1 MKNAFNI
8 NIENLINNGIIL
20 MNIKEQEIIE
30 KYLDEAGAADY
41 AKLSTSELK
50 DLLNIFKNVGRSAA
64 KPVLKSIKI
73 ELNKR
78 LGEDYAIEEA
88 KVVPFKKL
96 EQAWTRT
103 GGDKAKQ
110 AKLIKK
116 HDLKRLISS
125 VRPGEIKLG
134 IKNKLLG
141 TTKAATAAGLDL
153 DDQLIFVTNNP
164 LKIIYPK
171 KSGRRPEG
179 EEIKE
184 SNKVKDVSV
193 LRLQKI
199 VSLTINEDNE
209 DILKSFISSA
219 NIDINTAPSKIR
231 EAYKAYKQESL
242 EEGLDARTKEF
253 KEKLKKLEYAKSKE
267 EEEIEE
273 GTSVKIKTRAGSDK
287 YDYDELLPEVQ
298 KIVIMSKAVEKNH
311 RMNVAKKITKAII
324 DGKIKNADISSDLA
338 TLIGIDQPYAGH
350 APTRVIKDQMKK
362 LKLESAELEEADNRL
377 VAHTPA
383 AAKRLIKKLKNRFGG
398 YSWDQRIKGD
408 EIIYPR
414 ETHIVRFIKKQ
425 PEVAD
430 MKESTELEEKTV
442 RRGNTTV
449 STNARGVKIS
459 AGSKYVVLSHKE
471 ADGLIEYI
479 ETKRAVRSAGFSIMN
494 DKMNRGIRINAS
506 GGFVLLKP
514 TEIAAF
520 LEYNGFSESKIK
532 KALSGINLKLES
544 TDLEEAK
551 NVTIRT
557 LRQMLF
563 KIDSSAADKFRREL
577 FNVNKQ
583 DSPATS
589 AQIKKAKKIIGNRF
603 GKDAFVQLEST
614 DLEEAKKVI
623 AQVELWNG
631 KKMKKSFKDQS
642 SAEKFIKKMQDQ
654 EDVRGY
660 NMYAEEL
667 ES

>member
-30 KYLDEAGAADY
+30 KYLDEASAADY

-78 LGEDYAIEEA
+78 LGEDYAIKEA

-242 EEGLDARTKEF
+242 EESTK
-253 KEKLKKLEYAKSKE
+253 
-267 EEEIEE
+267 
-273 GTSVKIKTRAGSDK
+273 
-287 YDYDELLPEVQ
+287 
-298 KIVIMSKAVEKNH
+298 
-311 RMNVAKKITKAII
+311 
-324 DGKIKNADISSDLA
+324 
-338 TLIGIDQPYAGH
+338 
-350 APTRVIKDQMKK
+350 
-362 LKLESAELEEADNRL
+362 
-377 VAHTPA
+377 
-383 AAKRLIKKLKNRFGG
+383 
-398 YSWDQRIKGD
+398 
-408 EIIYPR
+408 
-414 ETHIVRFIKKQ
+414 
-425 PEVAD
+425 
-430 MKESTELEEKTV
+430 
-442 RRGNTTV
+442 
-449 STNARGVKIS
+449 
-459 AGSKYVVLSHKE
+459 
-471 ADGLIEYI
+471 
-479 ETKRAVRSAGFSIMN
+479 
-494 DKMNRGIRINAS
+494 
-506 GGFVLLKP
+506 
-514 TEIAAF
+514 
-520 LEYNGFSESKIK
+520 
-532 KALSGINLKLES
+532 
-544 TDLEEAK
+544 
-551 NVTIRT
+551 
-557 LRQMLF
+557 
-563 KIDSSAADKFRREL
+563 
-577 FNVNKQ
+577 
-583 DSPATS
+583 
-589 AQIKKAKKIIGNRF
+589 
-603 GKDAFVQLEST
+603 
-614 DLEEAKKVI
+614 LEEAKKVI

-631 KKMKKSFKDQS
+631 KKMKKSFKNQS
-642 SAEKFIKKMQDQ
+642 AAEKFIKKMQDQ

-660 NMYAEEL
+660 NMYAEGLEEAKSVKVKTRTGSDKYDYDELLPEVQKIVIMSKHVKKNKRMDLAKKITKDIISGKIKNADISSDLATLIGINQPYTGAAPKAAITDRMKELKLESTEL
-667 ES
+667 EEALSPAYKKAEFQLYSLEKSLKAGSNLNKDVNKLFGDDFKQEFKNMEKYLGQILDIWEDSIEMAITFGESTELEEAKMSRDYKTAEFQLYSLEKSLKVGSKLNKDVNKILGNDLKREFRKMEKHLRQILDIWEEIEMGITFGESTELEEAKNAIVQH

>member
-1 MKNAFNI
+1 
-8 NIENLINNGIIL
+8 

-30 KYLDEAGAADY
+30 KYLDEASAADY

-209 DILKSFISSA
+209 DILESFISSA
-219 NIDINTAPSKIR
+219 NIDINASPSKIR

-242 EEGLDARTKEF
+242 EEASDKDLDIKSIKDLIKKPSPEMI
-253 KEKLKKLEYAKSKE
+253 KKYGGKDKYIKMLKSKLAKLESTE
-267 EEEIEE
+267 LEE
-273 GTSVKIKTRAGSDK
+273 GKSVNVKTRTGSDK

-298 KIVIMSKAVEKNH
+298 KIVIMSKVIAKKD
-311 RMNVAKKITKAII
+311 RMDIAKKITKAII
-324 DGKIKNADISSDLA
+324 AKNIKNADISSDLA
-338 TLIGIDQPYAGH
+338 TLIGVKQAYSGA
-350 APTRVIKDQMKK
+350 APKSAIKDQMKK
-362 LKLESAELEEADNRL
+362 LKLESTELEEAYNNRL
-377 VAHTPA
+377 KAHTPA
-383 AAKRLIKKLKNRFGG
+383 AAQRLIKKLKNKFSG
-398 YSWDQRIKGD
+398 YTWDDRVKGD

-414 ETHIVRFIKKQ
+414 EPHIVRFIKKQ

-430 MKESTELEEKTV
+430 MKEE
-442 RRGNTTV
+442 
-449 STNARGVKIS
+449 VK
-459 AGSKYVVLSHKE
+459 KYVIERKGVPTYEIYHKSYSD
-471 ADGLIEYI
+471 AMQ
-479 ETKRAVRSAGFSIMN
+479 SAKSFAKGSGYEVDEDDWYNQVTTGPRKPSKDKVNRFSI
-494 DKMNRGIRINAS
+494 
-506 GGFVLLKP
+506 LL
-514 TEIAAF
+514 
-520 LEYNGFSESKIK
+520 IK
-532 KALSGINLKLES
+532 
-544 TDLEEAK
+544 
-551 NVTIRT
+551 
-557 LRQMLF
+557 
-563 KIDSSAADKFRREL
+563 
-577 FNVNKQ
+577 
-583 DSPATS
+583 
-589 AQIKKAKKIIGNRF
+589 
-603 GKDAFVQLEST
+603 
-614 DLEEAKKVI
+614 
-623 AQVELWNG
+623 NG
-631 KKMKKSFKDQS
+631 KEQKKRLQIQVTNLGTGGRPF
-642 SAEKFIKKMQDQ
+642 
-654 EDVRGY
+654 
-660 NMYAEEL
+660 EL
-667 ES
+667 NAYIA

>member
-30 KYLDEAGAADY
+30 KYLDEASAADY

-209 DILKSFISSA
+209 DILESFISSA
-219 NIDINTAPSKIR
+219 NIDINTPSSKIR

-242 EEGLDARTKEF
+242 EEASDKDLDIKSIKT
-253 KEKLKKLEYAKSKE
+253 LIKKPSPEMIKQYGGKDKYIKMLKSK
-267 EEEIEE
+267 
-273 GTSVKIKTRAGSDK
+273 
-287 YDYDELLPEVQ
+287 L
-298 KIVIMSKAVEKNH
+298 
-311 RMNVAKKITKAII
+311 AK
-324 DGKIKNADISSDLA
+324 
-338 TLIGIDQPYAGH
+338 
-350 APTRVIKDQMKK
+350 
-362 LKLESAELEEADNRL
+362 LEEADNRL

-383 AAKRLIKKLKNRFGG
+383 AAKRLIKKLKNKFSG
-398 YSWDQRIKGD
+398 YAWDGRVKGD

-414 ETHIVRFIKKQ
+414 EPYIVRFIKKQ

-430 MKESTELEEKTV
+430 MNEEVELEEAFNIDKGAKV
-442 RRGNTTV
+442 
-449 STNARGVKIS
+449 AMKM
-459 AGSKYVVLSHKE
+459 K
-471 ADGLIEYI
+471 
-479 ETKRAVRSAGFSIMN
+479 N
-494 DKMNRGIRINAS
+494 DKMLYGK
-506 GGFVLLKP
+506 V
-514 TEIAAF
+514 
-520 LEYNGFSESKIK
+520 IK
-532 KALSGINLKLES
+532 KEKVMGKPGVEVKWSNGTKGRFSNDQFAALSMDDKA
-544 TDLEEAK
+544 D
-551 NVTIRT
+551 
-557 LRQMLF
+557 F
-563 KIDSSAADKFRREL
+563 KISS
-577 FNVNKQ
+577 
-583 DSPATS
+583 
-589 AQIKKAKKIIGNRF
+589 
-603 GKDAFVQLEST
+603 
-614 DLEEAKKVI
+614 
-623 AQVELWNG
+623 
-631 KKMKKSFKDQS
+631 
-642 SAEKFIKKMQDQ
+642 
-654 EDVRGY
+654 
-660 NMYAEEL
+660 
-667 ES
+667 

>member
-30 KYLDEAGAADY
+30 KYLDEASAADY

-78 LGEDYAIEEA
+78 LGEDYAIKEA

-242 EEGLDARTKEF
+242 EESTK
-253 KEKLKKLEYAKSKE
+253 
-267 EEEIEE
+267 
-273 GTSVKIKTRAGSDK
+273 
-287 YDYDELLPEVQ
+287 
-298 KIVIMSKAVEKNH
+298 
-311 RMNVAKKITKAII
+311 
-324 DGKIKNADISSDLA
+324 
-338 TLIGIDQPYAGH
+338 
-350 APTRVIKDQMKK
+350 
-362 LKLESAELEEADNRL
+362 
-377 VAHTPA
+377 
-383 AAKRLIKKLKNRFGG
+383 
-398 YSWDQRIKGD
+398 
-408 EIIYPR
+408 
-414 ETHIVRFIKKQ
+414 
-425 PEVAD
+425 
-430 MKESTELEEKTV
+430 
-442 RRGNTTV
+442 
-449 STNARGVKIS
+449 
-459 AGSKYVVLSHKE
+459 
-471 ADGLIEYI
+471 
-479 ETKRAVRSAGFSIMN
+479 
-494 DKMNRGIRINAS
+494 
-506 GGFVLLKP
+506 
-514 TEIAAF
+514 
-520 LEYNGFSESKIK
+520 
-532 KALSGINLKLES
+532 
-544 TDLEEAK
+544 
-551 NVTIRT
+551 
-557 LRQMLF
+557 
-563 KIDSSAADKFRREL
+563 
-577 FNVNKQ
+577 
-583 DSPATS
+583 
-589 AQIKKAKKIIGNRF
+589 
-603 GKDAFVQLEST
+603 
-614 DLEEAKKVI
+614 LEEAKKVI

-631 KKMKKSFKDQS
+631 KKMKKSFKNQS
-642 SAEKFIKKMQDQ
+642 AAEKFIKKMQDQ

-660 NMYAEEL
+660 NMYAEGLEEAKSVKVKTRTGSDKYDYDELLPEVQKIVIMSKHVKKNRGMDLAKKITKDIISGKIKNADISSDLATLIGINQPYTGAAPKAAITDRMKELKLESTEL
-667 ES
+667 EEALSPAYKKAEFQLYSLEKSLKAGSNLNKDVNKLFGDDFKQEFKNMEKYLGQILDIWEDSIEMAITFGESTELEEAKMSRDYKTAEFQLYSLEKSLKVGSKLNKDVNKILGNDLKREFRKMEKHLRQILDIWEEIEMGITFGESTELEEAKNAIVQH